1 MEVRSIYIST
11 GYLAKIK
18 SYPSPEEHILVMRNR
33 GNNELAPSE
42 ELLNKWKNGEI
53 DWEEY
58 KAIFLEEM
66 ENPESQS
73 RLQKIA
79 EKVAA
84 GKDVRLICYEGEDKH
99 CHRHILK
106 SLVEKKLETL

>member
-1 MEVRSIYIST
+1 MILT

-18 SYPSPEEHILVMRNR
+18 TYPSQEEQILVMRNR

-42 ELLNKWKNGEI
+42 DLLNKWKNGEI

-58 KAIFLEEM
+58 TEIFLEEM

-73 RLQKIA
+73 RLLKIA
-79 EKVAA
+79 EKVAK
-84 GKDVRLICYEGEDKH
+84 GKDVRLICYEGEGEQ
-99 CHRHILK
+99 CHRHILQ
-106 SLVEKKLETL
+106 SLVEEKLETL

>member
-1 MEVRSIYIST
+1 MGFIIQT

-18 SYPSPEEHILVMRNR
+18 SYPSHEEHILVMRNQ

-53 DWEEY
+53 NWKEY
-58 KAIFLEEM
+58 KEVFLEEM
-66 ENPESQS
+66 KNPESQA

-79 EKVAA
+79 EKVAE
-84 GKDVRLICYEGEDKH
+84 GKDVRLICYEAEDKH
-99 CHRHILK
+99 CHRHISK
-106 SLVEKKLETL
+106 SLVEEKLETL

>member
-1 MEVRSIYIST
+1 MINT
-11 GYLAKIK
+11 GYLAKIN
-18 SYPSPEEHILVMRNR
+18 SYPSHEEHILVMRDR

-58 KAIFLEEM
+58 KEIFLEDM
-66 ENPESQS
+66 ENPESKA

-99 CHRHILK
+99 CHRNILK
-106 SLVEKKLETL
+106 SLVKERLETL